1 MTDETLAKG
10 SIAINIAVFVTDDHN
25 LQPGSVI
32 AVSNETLDEVAPIN
46 QTSLVPLSAVI
57 YRLTGGRQTLVRLRL

>member
-1 MTDETLAKG
+1 MTDETLTKG

-46 QTSLVPLSAVI
+46 
-57 YRLTGGRQTLVRLRL
+57 